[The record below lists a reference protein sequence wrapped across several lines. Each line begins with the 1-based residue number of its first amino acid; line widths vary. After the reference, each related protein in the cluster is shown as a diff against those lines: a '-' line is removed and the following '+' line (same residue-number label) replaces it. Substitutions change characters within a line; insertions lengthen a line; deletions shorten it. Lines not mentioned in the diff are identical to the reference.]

1 MVIAITRRARPRR
14 SSIPRTMSD
23 EGEHSMLA
31 RMRKSAEEKDQ
42 GFTLI
47 ELLVVMIIIGIL
59 AAIAIPVFLS
69 QREKARDTA
78 TKADVST
85 LGKEVSSYYV
95 DGTGALTLALSGG
108 NITVT
113 NGATPAVTVA
123 TVKVS
128 SGTALATTPFK
139 ATSGSEATTW
149 CVALTNPSGSQKHY
163 YYSAAAGLGN
173 GACP

>member
-1 MVIAITRRARPRR
+1 
-14 SSIPRTMSD
+14 
-23 EGEHSMLA
+23 MLA

-95 DGTGALTLALSGG
+95 DGTGTLTLTLASGT
-108 NITVT
+108 IAVAT
-113 NGATPAVTVA
+113 NTTPAVNVA
-123 TVKVS
+123 NVKVS
-128 SGTALATTPFK
+128 SGTALSATAFK
-139 ATSGSEATTW
+139 ATAGSEATTW
-149 CVALTNPSGSQKHY
+149 CVSLTNANGSQKTY
-163 YYSAAAGLGN
+163 YYSAQAGLGN

>member
-1 MVIAITRRARPRR
+1 
-14 SSIPRTMSD
+14 MSD

-95 DGTGALTLALSGG
+95 DGTGSLALTLASG
-108 NITVT
+108 NITVAT
-113 NGATPAVTVA
+113 TTTPATTVA

-128 SGTALATTPFK
+128 SGTALSATAFK

-149 CVALTNPSGSQKHY
+149 CVSLTNPNGSQKTY
-163 YYSAAAGLGN
+163 YYSAAAGLGT